1 MNKRHAPIDPN
12 DNDQPLNKRIDAA
25 LGLSLKPNERDFLT
39 NVEYKDSAPSINPI
53 VGEFGHLN
61 PFFAHFEVKLPHTD
75 RAPGPQLG
83 TWAAAEFSKRE
94 FEGYSLDMPI
104 ACISIIGDEWQLWVA
119 YPEGFGEDVPEDVGY
134 GPCVLMGP
142 ESIGNTRRIQGVFE
156 IIHYL
161 CKCADW
167 GLKEYREWFDREI
180 LTKYERE
187 LEEGNA
193 KGKEKEK
200 A

>member
-1 MNKRHAPIDPN
+1 MNTYHAPKDPN
-12 DNDQPLNKRIDAA
+12 DESKPLNKRIDAA
-25 LGLSLKPNERDFLT
+25 LGLSLTSIERDFLL
-39 NVEYKDSAPSINPI
+39 NAKYKDFMHSINPI
-53 VGEFGHLN
+53 LGEFGASN

-94 FEGYSLDMPI
+94 LEGYSLDMPI
-104 ACISIIGDEWQLWVA
+104 ASISIVGDLWELWVA
-119 YPEGFGEDVPEDVGY
+119 YPEGFGKDVAEDADY

-142 ESIGNTRRIQGVFE
+142 VPIGNTTGIQGVFQ
-156 IIHYL
+156 ILQYL

-167 GLKEYREWFDREI
+167 GLKEYREWFEKEI
-180 LTKYERE
+180 LTKYGWEQE
-187 LEEGNA
+187 KGKG
-193 KGKEKEK
+193 KGKEK